1 MKKILTTLT
10 MLLLT
15 FAPPVIA
22 KEDIDPNKPGY
33 IVLEPI
39 ITNYISYKQNH
50 LSYVKV
56 EVAITIGSQTN
67 MAAAKKY
74 IPEIRN
80 AIVFLLNKQ
89 GKDDLDGAIERQ
101 ILSNKGLELV
111 QAIYIEEMGNKWA
124 TEFLWGFFAI
134 QN

>member
-1 MKKILTTLT
+1 MKKILAVLT
-10 MLLLT
+10 ILLLT
-15 FAPPVIA
+15 FALPTIA
-22 KEDIDPNKPGY
+22 KEEIDPSKPGY

-39 ITNYISYKQNH
+39 ITNYIAYKPNH

-56 EVAITIGSQTN
+56 DVAITIGSQAN
-67 MAAAKKY
+67 MAAAKHY
-74 IPEIRN
+74 IPEIRD
-80 AIVFLLNKQ
+80 AIIFLLNQQSKV
-89 GKDDLDGAIERQ
+89 DLDGAIERQ

-111 QAIYIEEMGNKWA
+111 QGIYMKEVGEEWA